1 MLLAWRINQNFL
13 PEICDQL
20 TLLIDLYQVLH
31 SCLCADSEMDIAN
44 LTLILLD
51 LFKLWDDLKIMANY
65 FLQVDSKL
73 GGEEVRVV
81 VIFGFVNWNRWQVNT
96 EVFDPQLFVFH
107 ILDCD
112 CFIPS
117 KSDDPYC
124 HH

>member
-31 SCLCADSEMDIAN
+31 GCLCADSEMDIAN

-81 VIFGFVNWNRWQVNT
+81 VIFGFVNWN
-96 EVFDPQLFVFH
+96 
-107 ILDCD
+107 
-112 CFIPS
+112 
-117 KSDDPYC
+117 
-124 HH
+124 